1 MKSRLAR
8 RRTERRSKRRNLE
21 KYRRN
26 MHLRFNNPIRRP
38 VLTQNLLLKVKLQLI
53 NCFLTLSHE
62 QKLSIGC
69 G

>member
-38 VLTQNLLLKVKLQLI
+38 VLTQNLLL
-53 NCFLTLSHE
+53 
-62 QKLSIGC
+62 
-69 G
+69 